1 MGKNRFLRHFFS
13 RLRLAVDQQ
22 REQAVQE
29 CVNAGV
35 PVEVSF
41 TVIYCFGFQKWPL
54 HAICYLFNK
63 LLTIAEKSTRS

>member
-29 CVNAGV
+29 CVSAGA

-41 TVIYCFGFQKWPL
+41 I
-54 HAICYLFNK
+54 ILF
-63 LLTIAEKSTRS
+63 